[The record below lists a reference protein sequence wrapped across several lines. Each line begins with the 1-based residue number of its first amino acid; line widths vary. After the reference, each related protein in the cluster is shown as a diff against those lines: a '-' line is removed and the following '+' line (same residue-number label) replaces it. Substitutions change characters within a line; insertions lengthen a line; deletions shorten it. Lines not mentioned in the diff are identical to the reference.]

1 MKNTNVT
8 IKDIQEDLEELDTEY
23 IETLAKALM
32 DLKYINKSPVEMS
45 MGTDE
50 ERKELDYLYK
60 KDLRPYQ
67 ISDIIKFISN
77 EMEGNF
83 QFEKYKP
90 IEEKYLQ
97 VVYEHEEKKP
107 KCALIGQDGNIFNLI
122 GIASRTLKNNG
133 MREESE
139 EMVNRITK
147 SHNYYD
153 AIAIIGEYVDISDS
167 EYDDEDEE
175 DYYDD
180 EEFE

>member
-77 EMEGNF
+77 EMEGDF

-97 VVYEHEEKKP
+97 VVYEH
-107 KCALIGQDGNIFNLI
+107 
-122 GIASRTLKNNG
+122 
-133 MREESE
+133 
-139 EMVNRITK
+139 
-147 SHNYYD
+147 
-153 AIAIIGEYVDISDS
+153 
-167 EYDDEDEE
+167 
-175 DYYDD
+175 
-180 EEFE
+180 